1 MSSPALISFLVIY
14 FLDTFMNSL
23 TFCLLLVFGKALRV
37 EPSETSEGP
46 CKTAPEDLN
55 VDTGNSPLTDF
66 YKQAKSDLHD
76 LQAEMEKVGTDV
88 VPNFKRATERNN
100 RINSVAI

>member
-1 MSSPALISFLVIY
+1 MSRPALKLFFVIY
-14 FLDTFMNSL
+14 FLDTFMNSFTL
-23 TFCLLLVFGKALRV
+23 CLLVFGEALRV
-37 EPSETSEGP
+37 GPSDTSEGP

-55 VDTGNSPLTDF
+55 VDTGNSPLTGF
-66 YKQAKSDLHD
+66 YKEAQSDLND

-88 VPNFKRATERNN
+88 VPNFKRATEYNN